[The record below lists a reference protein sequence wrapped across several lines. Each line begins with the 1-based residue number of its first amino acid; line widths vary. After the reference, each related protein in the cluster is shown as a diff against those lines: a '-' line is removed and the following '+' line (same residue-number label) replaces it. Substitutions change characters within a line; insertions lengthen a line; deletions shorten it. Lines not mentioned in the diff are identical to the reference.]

1 MLAGETCNIVLL
13 RLPVLLQEKV
23 IQCVEPRKRNLWE
36 NMLIYIFMNVKVYP
50 VPFSLEHPS
59 EKGIDDQYLE
69 LFRMFYT
76 EDSYIIQLIVKKKYC
91 CFSANLD
98 MN

>member
-23 IQCVEPRKRNLWE
+23 IQCAEPRKRNLWE
-36 NMLIYIFMNVKVYP
+36 NMLICIFMNVKVYA
-50 VPFSLEHPS
+50 VPLSLKHPS

-69 LFRMFYT
+69 LFWMFYT
-76 EDSYIIQLIVKKKYC
+76 EDSYIIQLIVKKILLLL
-91 CFSANLD
+91 S
-98 MN
+98 